1 MGIVTTVFGLAETQ
15 LAAVQASQFGTA
27 AGAVNDTLQV
37 ACILAII
44 LVFINGLIQF
54 RPVPVGDAIVV
65 VIKLIL
71 ISQFATV
78 WDQFNVVLTAIRTG
92 MDTLAGAIL
101 ANSGGNDTS
110 LAGAFDGML
119 ERLATSANTS
129 LDSLSAFSRGIM
141 SAVFLML
148 TGFVA
153 ALTVL
158 VMVFA
163 LIMVTLHV
171 AVAPL
176 FIGLSIF
183 SATKDYFYKWL
194 QSTVTYLLYPV
205 VIAAVLGA
213 IMNLTDGIVESVD
226 PSSLGTI
233 AALIPLLVVLMMMS
247 MTILLIPMIVSGLTG
262 AISAAGP
269 LAAAAVAS
277 SMQRN
282 IAGAARAGGAVAKG
296 AGAVASKTKE
306 MGSLAA
312 SGARERT
319 SQALNW
325 QMNMAD
331 RYRK

>member
-1 MGIVTTVFGLAETQ
+1 MGIVTTFLDTAEAQ
-15 LAAVQASQFGTA
+15 LVATQASQFGLT
-27 AGAVNDTLQV
+27 AGALGGVLQV
-37 ACILAII
+37 ACVLAII

-54 RPVPVGDAIVV
+54 RPVPVGDAVIV

-78 WDQFNVVLTAIRTG
+78 WEQFSVVLTAVRTG
-92 MDTLAGAIL
+92 MDTLAGQMLSQNA
-101 ANSGGNDTS
+101 GGGTS
-110 LAGAFDGML
+110 LTAAFDSMFENLGT
-119 ERLATSANTS
+119 AANTT
-129 LDSLSAFSRGIM
+129 LDALSAFSRGIM
-141 SAVFLML
+141 SGIFFVLSGL
-148 TGFVA
+148 VA
-153 ALTVL
+153 ALVSL
-158 VMVFA
+158 VMIFA

-205 VIAAVLGA
+205 VIAAVLGS
-213 IMNLTDGIVESVD
+213 MMRLTQGVVDNLNPEN
-226 PSSLGTI
+226 LGTI
-233 AALIPLLVVLMMMS
+233 AALVPFIVVLMMMS
-247 MTILLIPMIVSGLTG
+247 LTILLIPMIVSGLSG

-282 IAGAARAGGAVAKG
+282 IAGAARAGGTVAKG
-296 AGAVASKTKE
+296 AGAVAGKAKE

-312 SGARERT
+312 AGARERT